1 MKELNQVKEIVKNAE
16 LMNLKETLQKAE
28 ENLPMLIEHY
38 NYMAKLWMAKYNALI
53 SVGFTEEQSIRMC
66 MVPEHYQRREE

>member
-1 MKELNQVKEIVKNAE
+1 MQELNQIKEIVKNAE
-16 LMNLKETLQKAE
+16 LMNLKEILQKAE
-28 ENLPMLIEHY
+28 ESFPMLIEHY
-38 NYMAKLWMAKYNALI
+38 NYMAKLWMAKYNALV